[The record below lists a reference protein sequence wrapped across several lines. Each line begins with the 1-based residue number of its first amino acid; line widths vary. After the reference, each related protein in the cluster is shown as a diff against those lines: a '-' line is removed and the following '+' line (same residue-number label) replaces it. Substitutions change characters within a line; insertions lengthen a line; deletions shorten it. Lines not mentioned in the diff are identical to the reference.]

1 MVPHSLYS
9 LQNTFSNIVHRNDC
23 LVLLYTLAFYGLPL
37 LAVSSC
43 LCEKIQI
50 IDLDKEKNLR
60 LYRWTLYYQNHK
72 MALQRANH
80 LFPDQYI
87 VLHIILPLIHSK
99 IGNLFCLMYLNQ
111 IQICMFA
118 LQDLSLLYSNF
129 FNMC

>member
-50 IDLDKEKNLR
+50 IDLDKEKTLD
-60 LYRWTLYYQNHK
+60 YADGHSITKITKWHFKGQTTYFQISILYYISYY
-72 MALQRANH
+72 R
-80 LFPDQYI
+80 
-87 VLHIILPLIHSK
+87 
-99 IGNLFCLMYLNQ
+99 
-111 IQICMFA
+111 
-118 LQDLSLLYSNF
+118 
-129 FNMC
+129 